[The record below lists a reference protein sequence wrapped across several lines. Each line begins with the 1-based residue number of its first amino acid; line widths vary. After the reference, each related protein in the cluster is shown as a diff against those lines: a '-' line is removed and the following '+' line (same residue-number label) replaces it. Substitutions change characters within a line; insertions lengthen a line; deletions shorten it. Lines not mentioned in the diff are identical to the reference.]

1 MNNKISGS
9 VEMIQID
16 DAAGTILAHDVTEIR
31 AGDFKGAAFK
41 KGYVI
46 KPHDIEHL
54 KRLGKEHLFVL
65 MPGPDDV
72 HEDDAAS
79 SLAAAMSGPGVT
91 YSDTPV
97 EGKLTLRA
105 AYKGLLKI
113 DTDALIQLCSIPE
126 ICCAT
131 RHTNTVVNQSDAVA
145 ATRAIPLLINRHVLD
160 QAVAIAGTGG
170 GIFRVQPFS
179 TPKAGIVVTGNEVYT
194 GRIKDNFGTVLRKKL
209 EAFGCDV
216 MEPVL
221 SPDDSHVIRKC
232 IEGFLARDA
241 GLILVAAGMSVDPDD
256 VSRQGIA
263 EAGAVDIVYGTS
275 ILPGAMFLS
284 ARIGDVP
291 ILGVPACAL
300 YYKATA
306 LDLILP
312 RVLAGETITRLDIAK
327 LAHGGLCLNCK
338 QCRYP
343 ICPFGK

>member
-1 MNNKISGS
+1 MTNKVSGS
-9 VEMIQID
+9 VEMISIEN
-16 DAAGTILAHDVTEIR
+16 AAGTILAHDVTEIR

-46 KPHDIEHL
+46 KSEDIEHL

-65 MPGPDDV
+65 KPGPDDV

-79 SLAAAMSGPGVT
+79 SLAAALSGPGVI

-97 EGKLTLRA
+97 EGKLTLQA

-113 DTDALIQLCSIPE
+113 DTDSLTKLCSIPE

-131 RHTNTVVNQSDAVA
+131 RHTNTVVERSDAVA
-145 ATRAIPLLINRHVLD
+145 ATRAIPLLIDRHVLD
-160 QAVAIAGTGG
+160 RAVAIAGVGD
-170 GIFRVQPFS
+170 GILRVEPFS
-179 TPKAGIVVTGNEVYT
+179 TLKAGIVVTGNEVYS
-194 GRIKDNFGTVLRKKL
+194 GRIKDKFGAVLTKKL
-209 EAFGCDV
+209 EAFGCEV

-221 SPDDSHVIRKC
+221 SPDDSKVIRKC
-232 IEGFLARDA
+232 IEDLLAGGA

-284 ARIGDVP
+284 GRIGEVP

-300 YYKATA
+300 YYRATA

-312 RVLAGETITRLDIAK
+312 RVLAGEKITRLDIAK
-327 LAHGGLCLNCK
+327 LAHGGLCLNCEH
-338 QCRYP
+338 CRYP

>member
-1 MNNKISGS
+1 MKNKVSGS
-9 VEMIQID
+9 VEMISIEN
-16 DAAGTILAHDVTEIR
+16 ATGTILAHDVTEIR

-46 KPHDIEHL
+46 KSEDIEHL
-54 KRLGKEHLFVL
+54 RRLGKEHLFVL
-65 MPGPDDV
+65 RLGPDDV

-79 SLAAAMSGPGVT
+79 SLATALSGPGVI
-91 YSDTPV
+91 YSGTPV

-113 DTDALIQLCSIPE
+113 DTDSLTELCSIPE

-131 RHTNTVVNQSDAVA
+131 RHSNTVVEPSDAVA
-145 ATRAIPLLINRHVLD
+145 ATRAIPLLIDRHVLD
-160 QAVAIAGTGG
+160 QAVEIAGVGG
-170 GIFRVQPFS
+170 GILRVEPFS
-179 TPKAGIVVTGNEVYT
+179 TPKAGIVVTGNEVYS
-194 GRIKDNFGTVLRKKL
+194 GRVKDKFGAVLRKKL
-209 EAFGCDV
+209 EAFGCEV

-221 SPDDSHVIRKC
+221 SQDDSRVIRKC
-232 IEGFLARDA
+232 IEDLLAGGA

-284 ARIGDVP
+284 GRIGEVP

-300 YYKATA
+300 YYRATA

-327 LAHGGLCLNCK
+327 LAHGGLCLNCDH
-338 QCRYP
+338 CRYP